1 MLRQII
7 FALQNINMYLKMKH
21 TLLAVLLFLVAF
33 TYAGNEYVITVDLK
47 NITKDKVKVVCQV
60 PTVKESE
67 VVFVFPN
74 VIPGSYALKE
84 YGRYIE
90 GFKAY
95 DANGKALKTKK
106 ADKYNYT
113 IYGANTMVRIDYN
126 VNDSWEEKDGKRFI
140 FQPGGTNIEEN
151 KSFVVNHYG
160 FFGYLEG
167 YKNLHYKLTFTKPD
181 AIVGYSYLKK
191 KEIGSDKEEYNADGY
206 DFLADNPIL
215 FCRPNYSFFTVNNC
229 KAHVCVYSA
238 SGKIQAADIAEKL
251 TKVGGALEKFFGTL
265 PVDEYYF
272 LFYFDDPN
280 NIPQRKG
287 KGLGSGTGALEH
299 NHSSFYYLMEMD
311 LGGRMTSMINEV
323 CSHEFL
329 HILTPLNLHS
339 KEIADFNFRTPVMSK
354 HLWMYEGVTEYFSNL
369 ALLQDSVITL
379 KDYWS
384 EMQSKMRQS
393 AEFDEFSFTDMSK
406 NVITEENQA
415 RYLAVYNR
423 GALLA
428 MGLDWTII
436 ESTNGKKNLKQVMFE
451 LAKMYGV
458 DRPFNDDEL
467 ISKFVELTTP
477 EVQAY
482 FNKYIVGSA
491 PLYYPDMFKKV
502 GYNYKTEHKEKAYTF
517 GQMSFGYDKDKEQF
531 KFVGVEANAFDVQ
544 NGDVLLEIAGEKI
557 TLANAE
563 EVIVREIYENSTGD
577 ALKIKISR
585 NGSEMVVTGK
595 PQTGTRTVKNYIGE
609 MDSPSEKQEATF
621 KYWLNN

>member
-1 MLRQII
+1 
-7 FALQNINMYLKMKH
+7 MYLKMKW
-21 TLLAVLLFLVAF
+21 TLTLAMVVVVAGL
-33 TYAGNEYVITVDLK
+33 YAGNEYTISIDLK
-47 NITKDKVKVVCQV
+47 NVTKDKVKVVCNV

-95 DANGKALKTKK
+95 DANGKTLKTKK

-113 IYGANTMVRIDYN
+113 ILGANNLVRIEYY

-140 FQPGGTNIEEN
+140 FQPGGTNIDAG

-167 YKNLHYKLTFTKPD
+167 YKNLPYKLSFSKPD
-181 AIVGYSYLKK
+181 DIVGYSYLRK
-191 KEIGSDKEEYNADGY
+191 KEAGKDVEEYSANTY
-206 DFLADNPIL
+206 DLLADNPIL
-215 FCRPNYSFFTVNNC
+215 FCKPNYSYFTVNNC
-229 KAHVCVYSA
+229 KASVCVYSA
-238 SGKIQAADIAEKL
+238 SGKMEAADIANKL
-251 TKVGGALEKFFGTL
+251 QKVGAALEKFFGTL

-299 NHSSFYYLMEMD
+299 NHSSFYYLMETD
-311 LGGRMTSMINEV
+311 FESSLDRMLNEI

-379 KDYWS
+379 KAYWD
-384 EMQSKMRQS
+384 EMRSKMRQS
-393 AEFDEFSFTDMSK
+393 ADFDEFSFTDMSK

-415 RYLAVYNR
+415 RYLSVYSR
-423 GALLA
+423 GALMA
-428 MGLDWTII
+428 MALDWTII
-436 ESTNGKKNLKQVMFE
+436 ESTKGEKNLKKVMFE
-451 LAKMYGV
+451 LAKIYGAE
-458 DRPFNDDEL
+458 RPFNDDEL
-467 ISKFVELTTP
+467 IGKFVELTTP
-477 EVQAY
+477 EVKA
-482 FNKYIVGSA
+482 FFDKYVTGPQ
-491 PLYYPDMFKKV
+491 PLYYPDLFRKV
-502 GYNYKTEHKEKAYTF
+502 GYKYKSEHQEKAYFF
-517 GQMSFGYDKDKEQF
+517 GRMAVLYDTEKKEF
-531 KFVGVEANAFDVQ
+531 RFSEVEANAFQVQ
-544 NGDVLLEIAGEKI
+544 NNDVLLEMDGIEI
-557 TLANAE
+557 TTDNAR
-563 EVIVREIYENSTGD
+563 EVINKKLYENDNGD
-577 ALKIKISR
+577 SLKIKIRRGDKVYSI
-585 NGSEMVVTGK
+585 TGK
-595 PQTGTRTVKNYIGE
+595 PQQGTRTIKNYITE
-609 MDSPSEKQEATF
+609 LDSATDEQMANF
-621 KYWLNN
+621 KHWLED